1 MANLQN
7 VSTEDL
13 EKELESRK
21 QKALILEQ
29 LKPVAFDEKR
39 HARFIKFVEE
49 SVYEEINGQ
58 GKDVDHY
65 IYEEAV
71 TYVFGDKAFDKINKL
86 I

>member
-1 MANLQN
+1 MSNLHN
-7 VSTEDL
+7 ISTEDL
-13 EKELESRK
+13 EKELANRK
-21 QKALILEQ
+21 QKAIILEQ

-39 HARFIKFVEE
+39 HARFVKFVEE
-49 SVYEEINGQ
+49 SVYEEVNGN

-71 TYVFGDKAFDKINKL
+71 QYVFGDDAFKKINKL